1 MHAEQEG
8 GGVQA
13 AAAQLETAGEG
24 GFGADGFGGGFE
36 DGFDGGFDGGFVNAS
51 GFGLTLKGD
60 SGFADAATFGDSGF
74 GAGFDAGFGAGFG
87 ADDLPP
93 PSDAPPSGAPPPAIP
108 ISSPPR
114 LADHH
119 PRERGGLST
128 VAFASPTLTPAL
140 ALTPSP
146 SLALTLTLAL
156 TR

>member
-60 SGFADAATFGDSGF
+60 SGFADAATFGDS
-74 GAGFDAGFGAGFG
+74 GFGAGFG